1 MAHLA
6 TKRFNYWN
14 QLAVL
19 AAFVGVGLIIGGII
33 VSILPFF
40 VKMNPGITSGN
51 TAAQLLDNLLQPKN
65 AALLRWITF
74 ITAFFM
80 FFLPTVLYALVCH
93 KKPFVHLGFKN
104 NCNVKSAGV
113 VILIM
118 LAALPLVS
126 ALQDLTTLLPWSK
139 AALLKF
145 KEAEDAYNQQV
156 AVIARMD
163 NFADYIISV
172 VVIAFLPAL
181 FEETLFRGGMQNL
194 FSRWFKKPLLAIVLT
209 SIIFSA
215 VHGSYLGF
223 LSRFALGFVLG
234 WMYYRTGNIWLNII
248 GHFFNNAFAVTAMYL
263 FTKPGEHPDPSKMDG
278 QIPLWVGLASIAALY
293 GLFSLFDKVSKN
305 EIDQPGEEVLI
316 PGLEPSNNLF
326 N

>member
-293 GLFSLFDKVSKN
+293 GLFSLFDKVSEN